1 VVAPAGNG
9 RWQDYA
15 GGYADMLLQR
25 GDDIVREAAKPAKR
39 EAGTKAPGAAEPKA
53 AKRRLSFNEKHAL
66 ETLPKRIAELEARV
80 RNLQAK
86 LDDPNLYARDR
97 DAFDAASTGLATAQ
111 SELAEAE
118 EKWLTLEM
126 LREEIEGA

>member
-1 VVAPAGNG
+1 
-9 RWQDYA
+9 
-15 GGYADMLLQR
+15 MLLQR
-25 GDDIVREAAKPAKR
+25 GDDIVREPQSARPAAVP
-39 EAGTKAPGAAEPKA
+39 KAPGAAEPK

-66 ETLPKRIAELEARV
+66 ETLPKRIAELEAKV
-80 RNLQAK
+80 RDLQGR
-86 LDDPNLYARDR
+86 LDDPDLYARDR

-126 LREEIEGA
+126 LREEIEGS